1 MQRRIVPDIVQNQQ
15 IRTLAPSDSVR
26 AAVEMMAEKHIGA
39 TLIEEGGRL
48 AGIFTERDLLSRVV
62 AKGRDPDRTTLSEV
76 MTENPDCLKPGDV
89 AANAL
94 ARMNDKGYRHLP
106 VLDGETLVGIVSIRD
121 LYAAVKRE
129 LEEDVEQREAYIHGG
144 GYGTG

>member
-1 MQRRIVPDIVQNQQ
+1 MQRRIVPDIVQNQE

-39 TLIEEGGRL
+39 TLIEDGGRL
-48 AGIFTERDLLSRVV
+48 VGIFTERDLLSRVV

-76 MTENPDCLKPGDV
+76 MTENPDCLKPGDI
-89 AANAL
+89 AGNAL

>member
-1 MQRRIVPDIVQNQQ
+1 MQRRIVPDIVDNQD

-26 AAVEMMAEKHIGA
+26 TAVELMADKHIGA
-39 TLIEEGGRL
+39 VLIAENGRL
-48 AGIFTERDLLSRVV
+48 TGIFTERDLLTRVV
-62 AKGRDPDRTTLSEV
+62 AKGRDPGSTVLSEV
-76 MTENPDCLKPGDV
+76 MTEKPDCLKPGDM
-89 AANAL
+89 ASDAL
-94 ARMNDKGYRHLP
+94 ERMNRKGYRHLP

-121 LYAAVKRE
+121 LYSAVKRE

>member
-1 MQRRIVPDIVQNQQ
+1 MQRRIVPDIVDKQD

-26 AAVEMMAEKHIGA
+26 TAVDLMAERHIGA
-39 TLIEEGGRL
+39 VLIEDGGKL
-48 AGIFTERDLLSRVV
+48 VGIFTERDLLTRVV
-62 AKGRDPDRTTLSEV
+62 AKGENPDATTLAEV
-76 MTENPDCLKPGDV
+76 MTRHPDCLKPGDT
-89 AANAL
+89 ASDAL
-94 ARMNDKGYRHLP
+94 SRMNSKGYRHLP
-106 VLDGETLVGIVSIRD
+106 VLDGDQLVGIVSIRD